1 MAHAHRGA
9 VVKAWRILLATAGI
23 LLGLFGI
30 YRLFT
35 QIPLPSLAALGVWLL
50 AALLIHDGLLS
61 PLVVGV
67 GSLLRRFVPDRGRR
81 YLQAALLVGA
91 LVTVV
96 ALPMIYLRGSQ
107 PPVKALLLQNYG
119 LNLTLIL
126 GLIAAITL
134 SLYAIQVARD
144 NSPPEPDNQS
154 DEHPPS

>member
-1 MAHAHRGA
+1 
-9 VVKAWRILLATAGI
+9 VKAWRILLATAGI

-81 YLQAALLVGA
+81 YLHAALLVGA